1 MQQTRV
7 IPSVPAPLSVCA
19 WGVCQ
24 IPLGTLGNSDVALTL
39 KASADV
45 GEKQIIMSQWFVQQW
60 RFTPAVCRRWEREQL
75 SILGDSLKINEEVME
90 REGCP
95 C

>member
-45 GEKQIIMSQWFVQQW
+45 GEKQIIMSQ
-60 RFTPAVCRRWEREQL
+60 
-75 SILGDSLKINEEVME
+75 
-90 REGCP
+90 
-95 C
+95 